1 MQTNIQLSLEPN
13 MRLHISGS
21 KDPNITNH
29 FSKIPFCNFLLQEKK
44 WVVKMERM
52 SNEQCLT
59 VYTHITNVFH
69 KDLIKL
75 GHKMNVNQMML
86 DHMAKC
92 SMYYKQRNSEL
103 KKRVTNDWS
112 ESLDKFGVQP
122 YDHQI
127 DAVCHWIDNNGRSIL
142 GHEMGTGKT
151 ISSILAINSIQAK
164 RVVIF
169 TPASVMMQW
178 EREIKRLLPNYTL
191 YIYPNITG
199 VGDVGREILLV
210 SYARA
215 EAYKKSEAKATWKSE
230 FIICDECHYIKNPKA
245 KRTKAILQLAKTTD
259 YFLGLSGTPIINRP
273 VDLFPPLKIVAPSEF
288 DNWYQFTKTYCNGH
302 MGKFGY
308 VADGLSRKVELHSKL
323 SRHMHRVTKDDCLDL
338 PPKMRTVIPCKVS
351 FSMDDYDSF
360 QEAFTDL
367 GVLKTESA
375 IDWIKDFLASND
387 EKLVVFT
394 YHVNVAEHIFYM
406 LTCVDN
412 NNLHK
417 QVDLL
422 TGSTTKQ
429 DRDAY
434 ISRFQNPKSDK
445 RILILTL
452 GVGST
457 GLNLQKANN
466 VLMVETSFSP
476 MEMLQAEDRVH
487 RNGQTKSCSINYL
500 VAENTFDNKL
510 FSLLEKKMGMSN
522 AVVDG
527 DFNNDLNVFEELKK
541 EIANG

>member
-1 MQTNIQLSLEPN
+1 MGIT
-13 MRLHISGS
+13 
-21 KDPNITNH
+21 KDPKIRTL

-44 WVVKMERM
+44 WVIKMERM

-59 VYTHITNVFH
+59 VYTHISKTFH
-69 KDLIKL
+69 DDIKNL
-75 GHKMNVNQMML
+75 GLSMEVNQPML
-86 DHMAKC
+86 DHMSKC
-92 SMYYKQRNSEL
+92 SMYYKQRSNEL

-112 ESLDKFGVQP
+112 ESLDKYGVTP

-151 ISSILAINSIQAK
+151 ISAILSINAIKAN

-178 EREIKRLLPNYTL
+178 EQEIKRLLPNYTL

-199 VGDVGREILLV
+199 VGNVGREILLV

-215 EAYKKSEAKATWKSE
+215 EAYKKSESKATWNSE
-230 FIICDECHYIKNPKA
+230 YIICDECHYIKNPKA
-245 KRTKAILQLAKTTD
+245 KRTKAILQLAKTCD
-259 YFLGLSGTPIINRP
+259 YFIGLSGTPIINRP
-273 VDLFPPLKIVAPSEF
+273 VDLFPPLNIVASSEF
-288 DNWYQFTKTYCNGH
+288 NNWYQFTKTYCNGH

-338 PPKMRTVIPCKVS
+338 PPKVRSVIPCKVR
-351 FSMDDYDSF
+351 FNMDDHDTF
-360 QEAFTDL
+360 QQAFTEL
-367 GVLKTESA
+367 GELKSEFA
-375 IDWIKDFLASND
+375 IDWIKDFLQSND

-394 YHVNVAEHIFYM
+394 YHVKVAELIYY
-406 LTCVDN
+406 LLACVDN
-412 NNLHK
+412 NNMHK
-417 QVDLL
+417 QIDLL
-422 TGSTTKQ
+422 TGFTTKQ

-434 ISRFQNPKSDK
+434 ISRFQDPKSAK

-487 RNGQTKSCSINYL
+487 RNGQTKSCSINYREG
-500 VAENTFDNKL
+500 V
-510 FSLLEKKMGMSN
+510 
-522 AVVDG
+522 
-527 DFNNDLNVFEELKK
+527 
-541 EIANG
+541 

>member
-1 MQTNIQLSLEPN
+1 
-13 MRLHISGS
+13 
-21 KDPNITNH
+21 
-29 FSKIPFCNFLLQEKK
+29 
-44 WVVKMERM
+44 
-52 SNEQCLT
+52 
-59 VYTHITNVFH
+59 
-69 KDLIKL
+69 
-75 GHKMNVNQMML
+75 
-86 DHMAKC
+86 
-92 SMYYKQRNSEL
+92 
-103 KKRVTNDWS
+103 
-112 ESLDKFGVQP
+112 
-122 YDHQI
+122 
-127 DAVCHWIDNNGRSIL
+127 
-142 GHEMGTGKT
+142 
-151 ISSILAINSIQAK
+151 
-164 RVVIF
+164 
-169 TPASVMMQW
+169 
-178 EREIKRLLPNYTL
+178 
-191 YIYPNITG
+191 
-199 VGDVGREILLV
+199 
-210 SYARA
+210 
-215 EAYKKSEAKATWKSE
+215 
-230 FIICDECHYIKNPKA
+230 
-245 KRTKAILQLAKTTD
+245 
-259 YFLGLSGTPIINRP
+259 
-273 VDLFPPLKIVAPSEF
+273 
-288 DNWYQFTKTYCNGH
+288 
-302 MGKFGY
+302 
-308 VADGLSRKVELHSKL
+308 
-323 SRHMHRVTKDDCLDL
+323 MHRVTKDDCLDL

-367 GVLKTESA
+367 GYLKTESA

-417 QVDLL
+417 QDDLL

-527 DFNNDLNVFEELKK
+527 DFNNDLNVFEELKRRSQMGRLLIQYEPEVMIFDSMQINNMSETQTLIVK
-541 EIANG
+541 GYNVDDENCENDLMAWVFDTKTIPLL

>member
-1 MQTNIQLSLEPN
+1 MQDKIQLNLEPN

-21 KDPNITNH
+21 KDPNITNL

-52 SNEQCLT
+52 SNEQCLS

-69 KDLIKL
+69 KELTKL
-75 GHKMNVNQMML
+75 GLGMNVNQMML
-86 DHMAKC
+86 NHMAQ
-92 SMYYKQRNSEL
+92 SSYNYKQRSHAL
-103 KKRVTNDWS
+103 KNRVTNDWS
-112 ESLDKFGVQP
+112 ESLEKFGVKA

-127 DAVCHWIDNNGRSIL
+127 DAVCHWIENNGRSIL

-151 ISSILAINSIQAK
+151 ISSILSINAIEAK

-178 EREIKRLLPNYTL
+178 EKEIKRLLPNYTL
-191 YIYPNITG
+191 YIYPNIKG

-215 EAYKKSEAKATWKSE
+215 ESYKKSEAKATWKSE
-230 FIICDECHYIKNPKA
+230 YIICDECHYIKNPKA

-259 YFLGLSGTPIINRP
+259 FFLGLSGTPIINRP

-308 VADGLSRKVELHSKL
+308 VADGLTKKVELHSKL

-338 PPKMRTVIPCKVS
+338 PPKVRTVIPCNVD
-351 FSMDDYDSF
+351 FRMEDYESF
-360 QEAFTDL
+360 QEAYTYVGHRKADIA
-367 GVLKTESA
+367 V
-375 IDWIKDFLASND
+375 DWIKDFLASND

-394 YHVNVAEHIFYM
+394 YHVHVAEYIYYLF
-406 LTCVDN
+406 TGVDIDHRKE
-412 NNLHK
+412 L
-417 QVDLL
+417 DLL

-434 ISRFQNPKSDK
+434 ISRFQDPKSAK

-500 VAENTFDNKL
+500 VAQNTFDNKL
-510 FSLLEKKMGMSN
+510 FNLLEKKMGMSN

-527 DFNNDLNVFEELKK
+527 DFKNELNVFEELKK
-541 EIANG
+541 EIAHG

>member
-1 MQTNIQLSLEPN
+1 MQDKIQLNLEPN

-21 KDPNITNH
+21 KDPNITNL

-52 SNEQCLT
+52 SNEQCLS

-69 KDLIKL
+69 KELTKL
-75 GHKMNVNQMML
+75 GLGMNLNQMML
-86 DHMAKC
+86 DHMAQC
-92 SMYYKQRNSEL
+92 SYNYKQRSHAL
-103 KKRVTNDWS
+103 KNRVTNDWS
-112 ESLDKFGVQP
+112 ESLEKFGVKA

-127 DAVCHWIDNNGRSIL
+127 DAVCHWIENNGRSIL

-151 ISSILAINSIQAK
+151 ISSILSINAIQAK

-178 EREIKRLLPNYTL
+178 ENEIKRLLPNYTL
-191 YIYPNITG
+191 YIYPNIKG
-199 VGDVGREILLV
+199 VGDGGREILLV

-215 EAYKKSEAKATWKSE
+215 ESYKKSEAKATWKSE
-230 FIICDECHYIKNPKA
+230 YIICDECHYIKNPKA

-259 YFLGLSGTPIINRP
+259 FFLGLSGTPIINRP

-288 DNWYQFTKTYCNGH
+288 DNWYVFTKTYCNGH

-308 VADGLSRKVELHSKL
+308 VADGLTKKVELHSKL
-323 SRHMHRVTKDDCLDL
+323 ARHMHRVTKDDCLDL
-338 PPKMRTVIPCKVS
+338 PPKVRTVIPCNVD
-351 FSMDDYDSF
+351 FRMEDHESF
-360 QEAFTDL
+360 QEAYTYVGHRKADIA
-367 GVLKTESA
+367 V
-375 IDWIKDFLASND
+375 DWIKDFLASND

-394 YHVNVAEHIFYM
+394 YHVHVAEYIYYLF
-406 LTCVDN
+406 TDVDID
-412 NNLHK
+412 HRK
-417 QVDLL
+417 EIDLL

-434 ISRFQNPKSDK
+434 ISRFQDPKSAK

-500 VAENTFDNKL
+500 VAQNTFDNKL
-510 FSLLEKKMGMSN
+510 FNLLEKKMGMSN

-527 DFNNDLNVFEELKK
+527 DFKNELNVFEELKK
-541 EIANG
+541 EIAHG